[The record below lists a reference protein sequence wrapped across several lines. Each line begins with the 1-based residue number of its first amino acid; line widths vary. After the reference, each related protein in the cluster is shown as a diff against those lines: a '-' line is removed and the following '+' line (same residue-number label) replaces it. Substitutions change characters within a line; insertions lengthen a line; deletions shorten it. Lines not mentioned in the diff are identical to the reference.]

1 MVHVSNTENFSQT
14 FATQCHI
21 RGSEENLEFFTLI
34 EYGANFGHEYYF
46 LAYVHSTLMVYL
58 CLLLVL
64 DFRVLLVMDVSP
76 GLPCVTCNT
85 RKI

>member
-1 MVHVSNTENFSQT
+1 MEEDGWSML
-14 FATQCHI
+14 ATQKISHKLLQHKQCHI

-46 LAYVHSTLMVYL
+46 LAHVLYTFLVTAFHGHVHHSSQ

-64 DFRVLLVMDVSP
+64 IFHVLL
-76 GLPCVTCNT
+76 
-85 RKI
+85 